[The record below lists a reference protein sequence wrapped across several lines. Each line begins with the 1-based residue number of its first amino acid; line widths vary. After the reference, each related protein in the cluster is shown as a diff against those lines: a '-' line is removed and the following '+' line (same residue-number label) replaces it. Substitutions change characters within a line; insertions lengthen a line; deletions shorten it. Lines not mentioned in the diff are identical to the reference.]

1 VHHVSGYRG
10 YKPPTLKR
18 NPTRRQTRVLSA
30 FYAGELPAADDVKPR
45 VKRGPQAEGGTNK
58 AIAQWTALHP
68 ELFIARNKRRL
79 ATPVGYHKP
88 IMLGWMVDGSADWIG
103 YRSLTITAD
112 MVGTRIAQ
120 FVAIEAKRPKGGVL
134 SEDQKAFIRAVNYAG
149 GVAGVAR
156 NAEDAEELLR

>member
-1 VHHVSGYRG
+1 MTF
-10 YKPPTLKR
+10 PPR
-18 NPTRRQTRVLSA
+18 MPTRPSKRANRLLNA
-30 FYAGELPAADDVKPR
+30 FYAGVLPDAADVKPR

-112 MVGTRIAQ
+112 MVGARIAQ
-120 FVAIEAKRPKGGVL
+120 FVAIEAKRPKGGTL
-134 SEDQKAFIRAVNYAG
+134 SEDQEIFIRAVTDAG
-149 GVAGVAR
+149 GIAGVAR
-156 NAEDAEELLR
+156 NAQDAEELLK